1 MKNLKKVAGIIALII
16 TMVLAIGY
24 LAFVRADST
33 KTYLLDVVNARGEE
47 TDIEEN
53 EDIIVSQKILKDN
66 DDEPFY
72 DDRELTLQLDIT
84 SKKEWKNPEIA
95 MIFDTSYSVTA
106 NDPDN
111 LLKTSAADLAG
122 AIYDNCSGATITLYN
137 AQEAITSRLS
147 ASSKSTMISKIN
159 SMGMNVGSNIADA
172 ITVARSSFSSDDT
185 NKFVILF
192 TDGTDYISTELA
204 DLVADDIK
212 VITVSKDNV
221 INNSYYDGSELIGYT
236 QMVYSSTIED
246 EDKLFTSFNK
256 SAICDIFNN
265 SINGISLN
273 EKFSNVIKDY
283 LEISYINGNGSATAG
298 IDGFTWNCD
307 SIPAG
312 STKTLVFKLK
322 IKEGINITDPSYLYH
337 NLVVGDNFDISYT
350 PDMYSAPSEIKSFE
364 FGSDHMPIIKICD
377 KYSVTL
383 KAVSEENKDILIP
396 GIKFNVLAKDSD
408 GRVVYRQNDMISDI
422 NGQVVIDNLKT
433 TGTVH
438 FIAEPIVDMVGY
450 EDTSMI
456 EFDIS
461 NSFGT
466 NFTVDTPEW
475 AANSYINNST
485 RDISINVPIKTQK
498 FAMEINLTELYN
510 SNVTL
515 SDVDFR
521 LIQPKLNE
529 KYEMKAIFGTTG
541 ADGKVVIYPTA
552 LPKAGQYEYILSQM
566 TTVTGYKSVGNVTIR
581 ITFDDNGLVVVDG
594 IEKEYN
600 DNVDVARISPNY
612 VVVNVGNK
620 ALMDDTFDFEINLFD
635 EDDPSIKLDDAEY
648 EIENVT
654 YGITQRKIT
663 SGGNIKISTP
673 GSGYVQLKVTQ
684 LESKTGYVKDEE
696 SKNIVIFRNGGAVQS
711 IVQAYNMVS
720 LIPVDATAYS
730 VDNKVVVNLYNK
742 KRLDRNLLKVR
753 LSDFEENDI
762 FIPGVELK
770 LKNKLNNKE
779 YTGTTDID
787 GITSFHVDNEPA
799 GVYPYSIEVVSGLS
813 VIYKDLEIAEISLQ
827 FNDDGDFAV
836 IGNIWSGSSAK
847 VDPVLSLEG
856 INVYPEEVYTNYE
869 GIANLGAILKEE
881 YKSKLEINL
890 FDKDDPSIPLQGAKY
905 NINIQS
911 TVASGQ
917 SFVRDLKNRE
927 TDVNGKIETSLVNA
941 DKIIVRISQKQAAPG
956 YKRNE
961 ATKEIELKY
970 VDGVL
975 SLVDASITDVVID
988 GNKLIVKDYGRKIT
1002 SNDIYLD
1009 FTIVKQDMSGGLIGG
1024 LPIRI
1029 ISEAYNDITA
1039 SSTTVTPTL
1048 PSTPSSASSVGDE
1061 IGQLDGFLSDGVKY
1075 GSWIETCGSPSSPIP
1090 LTNSDHVYIETTTDS
1105 NGTIV
1110 LKGLPVH
1117 RVSDRSEAR
1126 FILYVVEYDPV
1137 TGANKES
1144 SLIKFM
1150 LTYRYNPAEDVQS
1163 FQLTNLDATIGMARV
1178 VKKEIDGG
1186 MTDIGYES
1194 RAGVVV
1200 YGNYDDVGNLSLDLL
1215 KENDKG
1221 DKLDGAKYIVRT
1233 TRPDGSFIN
1242 NKVDVDNQN
1251 VELPGIVA
1259 NAGTQ
1264 IEITEA
1270 EEGAPLGYSKDPF
1283 TKLLTVEEVTETGE
1297 IVLSLS
1303 DGDRSLNRAVLERIR
1318 TYVTD
1323 AGTLKN
1329 EYRLKLIDYELNT
1342 FDIKVNS
1349 INAVTGESVASYQY
1363 QVTSSKGAQKNTRN
1377 LFDAQEVVVG
1387 SNYKDEVLNYYL
1399 TNNNVPLYYK
1409 PHEDFK
1415 LNVAFDSETKVD
1427 SSTLDLQTDPLYGNP
1442 SAGGTWEIAGINVNK
1457 TQEEKNAPVER
1468 DVSPKDI
1475 FDVVLNVYVYPEE
1488 PLEVEVETIDTVS
1501 GGKVTGV
1508 SYKITPSINLDGIGV
1523 FNSTTEN
1530 VDVQVGYAL
1539 KDSTSMYTLTTTVP
1553 NNYIN
1558 VDDQEFVIGYDSNSN
1573 INSHVISSYSHLNL
1587 VVTGD
1592 KSIKLTNYVTPKQG
1606 IQILN
1611 SDYYTGDRIGN
1622 SKFEITTEDGAVIN
1636 ADVDLTGITSILG
1649 SAHGEAN
1656 SNVRYKIHQ
1665 KTHAEGYVSVDDF
1678 DIIVY
1683 YGSNREI
1690 VNVTL
1695 DNCTEPDLIDVSAIC
1710 PSSSTDLG
1718 YNGNSKGIVKI
1729 EIKNIYD
1736 FRVNIENVDRFD
1748 NTVKIQGT
1756 NYSVTS
1762 TLGASGSA
1770 TTQVDGIGTAHLDE
1784 KKNSL
1789 ATGVPVIYTITEASP
1804 SREYQILE
1812 SAIDV
1817 EVMFDTNGYVIPSSV
1832 KVIPGHGDDYAN
1844 AYGISV
1850 IVNATDKFTI
1860 NVKITSVPKVRF
1872 LIHNV
1877 DFYKSAADTTR
1888 NLAGAEFKCDPEC
1901 GDGIENVTTDDLGEA
1916 ILRVNTCQRGTPF
1929 VYEISQVKAAYG
1941 YQRMEENIKIEVQF
1955 NADGSIGSCALL
1967 QGNRFASATVDAVT
1981 SSTSS
1986 FAVNLEIKSS
1996 PLVNIN
2002 IDNINTTVDDSGA
2015 VTVNKIK
2022 NVEYKVTAF
2031 EYDSNTDLNASNSGV
2046 TDVNGQ
2052 TTIPMDRA
2060 LSNKDIKYVIHQ
2072 VTKSVDYER
2081 IECDIIIKLHI
2092 KNNGKIQSGSWS
2104 IISDDS
2110 GASAAG
2116 FATIKSVDVD
2126 NFNVNIE
2133 IENNPIKEFG
2143 VHLRAVDMYSD
2154 EPIDGVVANTYLTQ
2168 NLSDTVLYVSD
2179 HEYDLEK
2186 VNEGKTYS
2194 DDRYKYLCTGA
2205 DRDGNGYADVAI
2217 GEDFQS
2223 LGQYIEKDK
2232 NSRVLRIVLKDVPA
2246 GYQWYAN
2253 SVRATQSYHI
2263 LIKVNF
2269 DEDGKVVSTQV
2280 MTGLIDKFG
2289 SLANGKYVSVEPS
2302 GYGIAVRLKFYKT
2315 LNTRL
2320 EAQDMYT
2327 GDILEGKFR
2336 LSTSRY
2342 LDEQTVD
2349 DEITE
2354 GYIGGWYSIGAVYKQ
2369 NQSHD
2374 YIPAARTEQ
2383 SCSRKF
2389 RLYEESAPIEGYYQ
2403 QYRPKN
2409 FDEYF
2414 QRKIAE
2420 IVVEYDANGCIENA
2434 YVSYYSSSNNINSG
2448 YIDLEWSGCNLSI
2461 RVKYVPTTKIVTTVV
2476 DRVTGT
2482 PLSDVAIHPFSSCSP
2497 YSINDLG
2504 RIFYTNAAGRCSVKY
2519 WRANVAES
2527 VRNYKITTSFESSK
2541 FDGYYSPGEI
2551 NIDVLYN
2558 NIGRIGSV
2566 KVLSNNTFGDAPN
2579 AEWTAED
2586 NVVYLTIKL
2595 DRKFKIKLNKQDIYD
2610 SSEKLNVKFN
2620 IESSKHETKEF
2631 DSGSTTAIGRI
2642 HPGADVVYTLS
2653 EVGGIDGYIPLT
2665 NIKMYVHFNTDG
2677 TIGDVHVERGYENYF
2692 EIQSTASVEAGI
2704 RGVNTVDLEFVV
2716 KNIPRFNAKVKLTDA
2731 FYSTVGLSGGNF
2743 TLTSDMGE
2751 TASGALVTN
2760 DSGEASTT
2768 IGEVHPNTTVVYTLT
2783 QTNTINGYNSNPL
2796 AMKFSIKYNEKG
2808 NIESYAVLSENS
2820 MLYIKPSV
2828 YNGTKS
2834 IVLEVTNESKDV
2846 NIGIVNLDYDTEEG
2860 INDINYEVQITD
2872 IDTGVTDVKNYIT
2885 QSNLDGDG
2893 TVSGVVDNVE
2903 KSVEKRR
2910 VNYKVIEKN
2919 VPATYRKIKDM
2930 DFTITYN
2937 EDGSIESYVINSNE
2951 SNADIE
2957 IFAKDTA
2964 IGKLNGILAHIKIT
2978 IKNDNRYDLIIN
2990 DFDKNYTSL
2999 GVKGT
3004 KYKVLIDGATKTVP
3018 ATNDLGQTVLSRNE
3032 GFGTINLDVAED
3044 EIGNGYRADLSNFAN
3059 LVLDKGTGVY
3069 SLKLNPS
3076 TPGYI
3081 NDKSAS
3087 DGNAII
3093 SVDEEAGLVYV
3104 TFVNETK
3111 YQFDVKK
3118 YDKKTGDSLSNV
3130 EFEITSYELDDFS
3143 NKVLSTENAV
3153 TTAGVDDATDSEGY
3167 LHFDLGTTPQNK
3179 KMVYVFD
3186 EVAAPDGYEEI
3197 EEFEV
3202 YVDFDF
3208 TGQLENK
3215 SDSSPYVETAINP
3228 DNKNGIVVLVGNE
3241 PIVEPEE
3248 DPDHTEDPVP
3258 TYATYNIKVVS
3269 RDSVTKKRIN
3279 GSKFNIDI
3287 RQSDGT
3293 QLQAMNGRLT
3303 SDDSIS
3309 GLVIERGV
3317 IKSDDLKAENIVTVD
3332 VDQIG
3337 LAEGYEYSSQTSGI
3351 VELQVDYILDSDG
3364 FNKKPNISLVN
3375 DDGLEVEIDNSNR
3388 VVTIIVDNDPG
3399 VTLDIY
3405 NYLEETSYDVESSN
3419 YISTVTPL
3427 QNSKFRITSYV
3438 RTTTSTTPTTL
3449 NKAFPMTDDA
3459 GNTSVGIG
3467 CPVAGK
3473 EIVYTIIQ
3481 DPILGF
3487 ENIGDIVL
3495 AVKYDSS
3502 GNIKAVNVE
3511 SDLDVTK
3518 VVEGSING
3526 KKFGIEVKNHKERYL
3541 DPYNIVLEKHSIHDG
3556 EYDYLIP
3563 NATFQITVKEEYGVE
3578 RSWFDTTNAD
3588 GIITSPEFNGYG
3600 RIKVVYTEIA
3610 APEGFMLDNNTHYIE
3625 FIRERETGLFRLIFS
3640 DENFEFDETLK
3651 KTVYVKPQ
3659 DELQKGRY
3667 DFVINIVKEG
3677 TKERIHS
3684 NTSTFEVYL
3693 VKDGIDELLGTVTT
3707 DADGHAVLSALYCPE
3722 DAGKYQFK
3730 VKQITPPDGYTKV
3743 QDEYLLDVW
3752 FTTSLG
3758 YNEITNVINDDTAH
3772 FDLKETKNNLVGIDI
3787 WNKGDGILGGIKL
3800 SISDVDKDTGNL
3812 IIGRPAL
3819 FELTDDDGTTQY
3831 DLNYETGLLEISGL
3845 PIPDASEFGIKDDGT
3860 DVTEIVHN
3868 YKLKQIAQPYEYLL
3882 NTNEYDISIKFVL
3895 DPTDGK
3901 VIIDSVSVTTG
3912 TDTVTST
3919 LTGNVVEFT
3928 VENEPAEYGY
3938 GDKNYGTYSL
3948 NIEKLDEMTREPIT
3962 DRTTFEVML
3971 ENGQAFTA
3979 STDENGNMLIKD
3991 IKVPSTVNTDLG
4003 PYSYVIEE
4011 TKAADGYIIRDR
4023 YTIIDITFKE
4033 KERTDP
4039 DEEITYVIDTVEKL
4053 MGDQAVITSYDESE
4067 VNITIYNKLDGFD
4080 IIYDQNSDDT
4090 TISNIPDNQYKIN
4103 GEDIVLSDMVPERD
4117 GYIFKGWSTTPTG
4130 TVDYNPGDTYTTDAE
4145 LNLYAVWEEKL
4156 YLKSTKYLIG
4166 KRPDVYTEGTETS
4179 YENNVDDDNK
4189 YIGNLIPKYKGHVP
4203 GETIY
4208 TGTTVADL
4216 KANITTN
4223 GDVVV
4228 LKNKVD
4234 SDGEIREYELGDD
4247 EYIGTNMILKI
4258 TKGDQ
4263 EPIILNTVVLGDV
4276 AHCQETV
4283 GVTYPTYYPDD
4294 DKLRDYEMTKKTITG
4309 KSTLVYNYGDGI
4321 INGSD
4326 SSELKDTSTHEET
4339 RRRNP
4344 FSTDDLFN
4352 PKGAFRKACDVIGL
4366 DRIIQGSDFGAVRVV
4381 TTGKQIPFDLFD

>member
-1 MKNLKKVAGIIALII
+1 MKNLKKVAAVIALII

-147 ASSKSTMISKIN
+147 ASSKSTIISKIN

-265 SINGISLN
+265 SINSISLN

-337 NLVVGDNFDISYT
+337 DLVVGDNFDISYI
-350 PDMYSAPSEIKSFE
+350 PDMYSSPSEIKSFE

-396 GIKFNVLAKDSD
+396 GIKFNVLAKDSN
-408 GRVVYRQNDMISDI
+408 GKVVYRQNDMISDVSG
-422 NGQVVIDNLKT
+422 NVVIDNLKT

-438 FIAEPIVDMVGY
+438 FIIKPVVDVVGY
-450 EDTSMI
+450 DDTDTI
-456 EFDIS
+456 EFDIT
-461 NSFGT
+461 NNFGT

-475 AANSYINNST
+475 AENASINNST
-485 RDISINVPIKTQK
+485 RNISIIIPINTQK

-510 SNVTL
+510 SGVTL

-521 LIQPKLNE
+521 LIQPKLNDR
-529 KYEMKAIFGTTG
+529 YEMKAIYGTTG
-541 ADGKVVIYPTA
+541 ADGKVIIYPTA
-552 LPKAGQYEYILSQM
+552 IPKEGKYEYILSQM
-566 TTVTGYKSVGNVTIR
+566 TTVTGYKSIGNATIR

-620 ALMDDTFDFEINLFD
+620 ALMDDAFDFEINLFD
-635 EDDPSIKLDDAEY
+635 EEDTSIKLDDAEY

-684 LESKTGYVKDEE
+684 LEAKTGYVKDEE
-696 SKNIVIFRNGGAVQS
+696 PKNIVIYRTGGSVQS
-711 IVQAYNMVS
+711 VVQAYNMTS
-720 LIPVDATAYS
+720 LNPVDAFAYS

-753 LSDFEENDI
+753 LSDSEENDI

-787 GITSFHVDNEPA
+787 GIASFHVDNEPT

-813 VIYKDLEIAEISLQ
+813 VIYKNLEIAEISLQ
-827 FNDDGDFAV
+827 FNEDGDLAI
-836 IGNIWSGSSAK
+836 IGNIWSGASTK

-856 INVYPEEVYTNYE
+856 INVYPEGIYTNYE

-890 FDKDDPSIPLQGAKY
+890 VDKDDPSISLEGAKY

-941 DKIIVRISQKQAAPG
+941 DKIIVRISQKQAARE

-961 ATKEIELKY
+961 ATKEIELRY

-975 SLVDASITDVVID
+975 SLVDSDITDVVLD
-988 GNKLIVKDYGRKIT
+988 GNKVIVTDYSRKTNKD
-1002 SNDIYLD
+1002 DIYLD
-1009 FTIVKQDMSGGLIGG
+1009 FTIIKQDMSGGLIAG
-1024 LPIRI
+1024 LPVRI
-1029 ISEAYNDITA
+1029 YSEAYSDLTG
-1039 SSTTVTPTL
+1039 SSTT
-1048 PSTPSSASSVGDE
+1048 VGDE
-1061 IGQLDGFLSDGVKY
+1061 IGQADGFLSDGVKY
-1075 GSWIETCGSPSSPIP
+1075 GSWIETCGDPHSPVP
-1090 LTNSDHVYIETTTDS
+1090 LSNSDHVYIETTTDA

-1110 LKGLPVH
+1110 LKGLPVR
-1117 RVSDRSEAR
+1117 RVSEVSEPR

-1137 TGANKES
+1137 TGIEKENS
-1144 SLIKFM
+1144 KVKFIFEYWYNPSKEYFEGKRVETTLGNSLIIDK
-1150 LTYRYNPAEDVQS
+1150 S
-1163 FQLTNLDATIGMARV
+1163 
-1178 VKKEIDGG
+1178 KEFNGD

-1194 RAGVVV
+1194 YVIATLR
-1200 YGNYDDVGNLSLDLL
+1200 GNNDDIGNLSIDLFKL
-1215 KENDKG
+1215 NDKE
-1221 DKLDGAKYIVRT
+1221 DRLDGAKYIVKT
-1233 TRPDGSFIN
+1233 VRPDGSFIN
-1242 NKVDVDNQN
+1242 NKVDIDNDY
-1251 VELPGIVA
+1251 VELPGVFA
-1259 NAGTQ
+1259 NVGTQ
-1264 IEITEA
+1264 IEITEDV
-1270 EEGAPLGYSKDPF
+1270 APLGYSKDPY
-1283 TKLLTVEEVTETGE
+1283 TKVLTVENITETGE
-1297 IVLSLS
+1297 IELSIS
-1303 DGDRSLNRAVLERIR
+1303 GGDSTLNRAVLEKVR

-1323 AGTLKN
+1323 SGTLKN

-1342 FDIKVNS
+1342 FDIKVNT
-1349 INAVTGESVASYQY
+1349 INALTGESVGSYQY
-1363 QVTSSKGAQKNTRN
+1363 EVTSSKGAQKNTRN

-1457 TQEEKNAPVER
+1457 TQEEKNATVEM

-1501 GGKVTGV
+1501 GDKVTGV
-1508 SYKITPSINLDGIGV
+1508 SYKITPSVNLDGIGV
-1523 FNSTTEN
+1523 FNPTTEN

-1622 SKFEITTEDGAVIN
+1622 SKFEITTENGTVIN

-1736 FRVNIENVDRFD
+1736 FRVNIENIDRFD
-1748 NTVKIQGT
+1748 NTVKIQGG

-1762 TLGASGSA
+1762 TLGASGTV
-1770 TTQVDGIGTAHLDE
+1770 TTQADGVGTAHLDE
-1784 KKNSL
+1784 KKNTL
-1789 ATGVPVIYTITEASP
+1789 AAGVPVIYTITETSP
-1804 SREYQILE
+1804 SRDYQSLE
-1812 SAIDV
+1812 SAIEV

-1832 KVIPGHGDDYAN
+1832 KVISGHGDDYAN

-1850 IVNATDKFTI
+1850 IANATDRFTI
-1860 NVKITSVPKVRF
+1860 NVKITNVPKIRF
-1872 LIHNV
+1872 QIHNV
-1877 DFYKSAADTTR
+1877 DFYKSVTDNSR
-1888 NLAGAEFKCDPEC
+1888 NLVGAEFKCDPES

-1929 VYEISQVKAAYG
+1929 VYEISQAKAAYG

-1967 QGNRFASATVDAVT
+1967 QGNRFASATVDTVT
-1981 SSTSS
+1981 STTGS

-2031 EYDSNTDLNASNSGV
+2031 EYDSNTDLNFSNSGV

-2060 LSNKDIKYVIHQ
+2060 LSNKNIKYVIHQ

-2168 NLSDTVLYVSD
+2168 NLSDSVLYVSD
-2179 HEYDLEK
+2179 HEYDIEK
-2186 VNEGKTYS
+2186 VNEEKTYS

-2205 DRDGNGYADVAI
+2205 DRDGNGYSDVAI
-2217 GEDFQS
+2217 GEDFQL
-2223 LGQYIEKDK
+2223 LGKYTEKDR
-2232 NSRVLRIVLKDVPA
+2232 SRVLRIVLKDVPA
-2246 GYQWYAN
+2246 GYQWYTG

-2263 LIKVNF
+2263 LIRVNF
-2269 DEDGKVVSTQV
+2269 DEDGRVVSTQLL
-2280 MTGLIDKFG
+2280 TGVIDGFG
-2289 SLANGKYVSVEPS
+2289 CLADGRYVSAEPS
-2302 GYGIAVRLKFYKT
+2302 GYGVAVRLKFYKT

-2327 GDILEGKFR
+2327 GDILEGR
-2336 LSTSRY
+2336 MTLSTSRY
-2342 LDEQTVD
+2342 LDEETFSD
-2349 DEITE
+2349 WITE
-2354 GYIGGWYSIGAVYKQ
+2354 GYIGNNSHASGNVYRKS
-2369 NQSHD
+2369 QSHD
-2374 YIPAARTEQ
+2374 YVPTARTER
-2383 SCSRKF
+2383 SKKRIF

-2403 QYRPKN
+2403 QYRPTVMDK
-2409 FDEYF
+2409 YF
-2414 QRKIAE
+2414 QRKLAE
-2420 IVVEYDANGCIENA
+2420 ITVEYDENGCIENA
-2434 YVSYYSSSNNINSG
+2434 YVSNYVSANNIHNG

-2461 RVKYVPTTKIVTTVV
+2461 RVKYAPTTKIVTTVV

-2482 PLSDVAIHPFSSCSP
+2482 PLSDI
-2497 YSINDLG
+2497 SINPFATQRAYFQSDLFNSDI
-2504 RIFYTNAAGRCSVKY
+2504 RTNAAGRCSKIY
-2519 WRANVAES
+2519 WGANVAES
-2527 VRNYKITTSFESSK
+2527 GRNYKLSVSFPDSK
-2541 FDGYYSPGEI
+2541 FDGYYLPGQI

-2631 DSGSTTAIGRI
+2631 NSGSTTAIGRI

-2677 TIGDVHVERGYENYF
+2677 TIGDVHVERGYEKYF

-2716 KNIPRFNAKVKLTDA
+2716 KNIPRFNASIKLTDA
-2731 FYSTVGLSGGNF
+2731 FYSTVGLTGGNF
-2743 TLTSDMGE
+2743 TLTSDKGE
-2751 TASGALVTN
+2751 SASGALVTDEN
-2760 DSGEASTT
+2760 GNAATS
-2768 IGEVHPNTTVVYTLT
+2768 IGEVHPNETVVYTLT
-2783 QTNTINGYNSNPL
+2783 QTNTISGYRSNS
-2796 AMKFSIKYNEKG
+2796 ASMVFSVKYNEKG
-2808 NIESYAVLSENS
+2808 NIDSYTVLSENS
-2820 MLYIKPSV
+2820 MLYIKPSI

-2834 IVLEVTNESKDV
+2834 MVLEVSNEPKDV

-2930 DFTITYN
+2930 DFTIIYN

-2964 IGKLNGILAHIKIT
+2964 IKKLNGILAHIKIT

-3018 ATNDLGQTVLSRNE
+3018 ATNDLGQTLLSRNE
-3032 GFGTINLDVAED
+3032 GSGTINLDVAED
-3044 EIGNGYRADLSNFAN
+3044 EIGNGYRADLSNLVN
-3059 LVLDKGTGVY
+3059 IVLDKGTGVY

-3081 NDKSAS
+3081 NDQSAS
-3087 DGNAII
+3087 DGNVTI

-3104 TFVNETK
+3104 TFLNETK
-3111 YQFDVKK
+3111 YEFDVNK
-3118 YDKKTGDSLSNV
+3118 YDMKSGASLSDV
-3130 EFEITSYELDDFS
+3130 VFEIKSYELDNDGD
-3143 NKVLSTENAV
+3143 KVLPSEKLV
-3153 TTAGVDDATDSEGY
+3153 TTTGVDDTTDSEGY

-3186 EVAAPDGYEEI
+3186 EVVKPDGYEDI
-3197 EEFEV
+3197 NQFEV
-3202 YVDFDF
+3202 YVDFDI
-3208 TGQLENK
+3208 TGQLVNK
-3215 SDSSPYVETAINP
+3215 GDNSPNVETAVNP
-3228 DNKNGIVVLVGNE
+3228 NNKNGIVVLVGNK
-3241 PIVEPEE
+3241 IPEE
-3248 DPDHTEDPVP
+3248 PTIDPDTEDPLP
-3258 TYATYNIKVVS
+3258 KYLTYNIKVVS

-3287 RQSDGT
+3287 RHNDGT
-3293 QLQAMNGRLT
+3293 QLQAMDGQLT
-3303 SDDSIS
+3303 GDFSIGS
-3309 GLVIERGV
+3309 LVVEKGV
-3317 IKSDDLKAENIVTVD
+3317 VISNDLKAENTVTVD

-3337 LAEGYEYSSQTSGI
+3337 LATGYEFTSQTSGT

-3375 DDGLEVEIDNSNR
+3375 DDGLDVEIDNSNR
-3388 VVTIIVDNDPG
+3388 VVTIVVENNPG

-3405 NYLEETSYDVESSN
+3405 NCYEETSYDVESSS
-3419 YISTVTPL
+3419 YISTVNPL

-3438 RTTTSTTPTTL
+3438 RTKSSTSLTGL

-3473 EIVYTIIQ
+3473 EVVYTITQ

-3526 KKFGIEVKNHKERYL
+3526 KKFGIEVKNQKERYL

-3578 RSWFDTTNAD
+3578 RSWFDTTNED
-3588 GIITSPEFNGYG
+3588 GIITGPEFNGYG
-3600 RIKVVYTEIA
+3600 RIKVVYTEIT
-3610 APEGFMLDNNTHYIE
+3610 APDGFQLDNKTHQIE
-3625 FIRERETGLFRLIFS
+3625 FIRDRQSGIFTLIGT
-3640 DENFEFDETLK
+3640 DENFAFDETAK

-3667 DFVINIVKEG
+3667 DFIINIVSED

-3693 VKDGIDELLGTVTT
+3693 VKDGVDELLGTVTT
-3707 DADGHAVLSALYCPE
+3707 EDDGRAVLSALKAPE
-3722 DAGKYQFK
+3722 EEGEYRFK
-3730 VKQITPPDGYTKV
+3730 IKQIIPPDGYIKV
-3743 QDEYLLDVW
+3743 QDEYNLDVT
-3752 FTTSLG
+3752 FSSSLG
-3758 YNEITNVINDDTAH
+3758 YNEISYVCNPDTAY
-3772 FDLKETKNNLVGIDI
+3772 FDLLETKSTLVAVNVR
-3787 WNKGDGILGGIKL
+3787 NKDDGILGGIKL
-3800 SISDVDKDTGNL
+3800 SISDVDKNTGNL

-3845 PIPDASEFGIKDDGT
+3845 PIPDVSEFGIKDDGT

-3868 YKLKQIAQPYEYLL
+3868 YKLKQIAQPYGYFL
-3882 NTNEYDISIKFVL
+3882 NTNEYDINIKFVI
-3895 DPTDGK
+3895 DPADGK
-3901 VIIDSVSVTTG
+3901 VIIDSVTVTTG
-3912 TDTVTST
+3912 TDTVIST
-3919 LTGNVVEFT
+3919 ITDNVIEFT
-3928 VENEPAEYGY
+3928 VENEEAEYGY
-3938 GDKNYGTYSL
+3938 GSENFGTYSL
-3948 NIEKLDEMTREPIT
+3948 NIKKLDEITSEPIT

-3979 STDENGNMLIKD
+3979 STDENGNILIKD
-3991 IKVPSTVNTDLG
+3991 IKVPSTVNTNLG
-4003 PYSYVIEE
+4003 PYAYVIEE
-4011 TKAADGYIIRDR
+4011 TKAADGYTISDR

-4090 TISNIPDNQYKIN
+4090 TISNIPANQYKLN

-4156 YLKSTKYLIG
+4156 YLKSTKYFIG
-4166 KRPDVYTEGTETS
+4166 ERPEVYELNAETGEGPETEYKDGDE
-4179 YENNVDDDNK
+4179 
-4189 YIGNLIPKYKGHVP
+4189 YIGNIIPYVEHNIENYP
-4203 GETIY
+4203 
-4208 TGTTVADL
+4208 GTTVATL
-4216 KANITTN
+4216 RSNLITNADKIIVSN
-4223 GDVVV
+4223 GELVVDTSGESV
-4228 LKNKVD
+4228 L
-4234 SDGEIREYELGDD
+4234 YELGDD
-4247 EYIGTNMILKI
+4247 ELVGTNMIIKLI
-4258 TKGDQ
+4258 KGNQ
-4263 EPIILNTVVLGDV
+4263 TPIELRAVVVGDI
-4276 AHCQETV
+4276 
-4283 GVTYPTYYPDD
+4283 
-4294 DKLRDYEMTKKTITG
+4294 KNKNKK
-4309 KSTLVYNYGDGI
+4309 NYGDGTLTAI
-4321 INGSD
+4321 DTN
-4326 SSELKDTSTHEET
+4326 ELVSIAKEET
-4339 RRRNP
+4339 SHNITDRKHNP
-4344 FSTDDLFN
+4344 V
-4352 PKGAFRKACDVIGL
+4352 GAFRLACDVSREFG
-4366 DRIIQGSDFGAVRVV
+4366 IISGIDVSRMPLVISGQRSGGVRYKFEMY
-4381 TTGKQIPFDLFD
+4381 TND